1 MTIELN
7 GAAVELREGA
17 SLADAVAAAGVD
29 PAESRG
35 VAAAV
40 DGEVVPR
47 VDWERHAL
55 VEGAGVE
62 VVRAV
67 QGG

>member
-1 MTIELN
+1 MRVELN
-7 GAAVELREGA
+7 GEPVELPEDA
-17 SLADAVAAAGVD
+17 SLADAVAAAGAD
-29 PAESRG
+29 PERRG

-40 DGEVVPR
+40 DGEVVPKGEWPTR
-47 VDWERHAL
+47 SLA
-55 VEGAGVE
+55 EGEEVE

>member
-1 MTIELN
+1 MTVEVN
-7 GAAVELREGA
+7 GERVELRDGA
-17 SLADAVAAAGVD
+17 RIADAVAASGAN
-29 PAESRG
+29 PEQRG
-35 VAAAV
+35 LAVAL

-47 VDWERHAL
+47 AEWERTA
-55 VEGAGVE
+55 VRTGQSVE

>member
-7 GAAVELREGA
+7 GARVELRDGA
-17 SLADAVAAAGVD
+17 SLAEAVAAAGIE
-29 PAESRG
+29 PAATRG

-47 VDWERHAL
+47 AEWEATEL
-55 VEGAGVE
+55 ATGAEVE